1 MRATPYTGPL
11 HGVPIARFDRVDPRV
26 HAPEQTNGIGWDVFA
41 FLLTESGR
49 QTSRA
54 IHQRGVTEIRTGLI
68 LHPPPEYY
76 FTVVSKTSL
85 ARRGVFVANSPGL
98 VDPAYKD
105 ELTILLFNGSFETQY
120 VAHDHRIAQL
130 ILTTIPNFDFR
141 ERDRFSAPEH
151 SEDVHPGPRDGDS

>member
-1 MRATPYTGPL
+1 MRSTPYSGPL
-11 HGVPIARFDRVDPRV
+11 QGVPTATFDRVDPRV
-26 HAPEQTNGIGWDVFA
+26 KLPEQNNIGWDVFA

-54 IHQRGVTEIRTGLI
+54 IHQRGVTEVQTGLI
-68 LHPPPEYY
+68 LHPPPGYN

-98 VDPAYKD
+98 VDPAFNE

-130 ILTTIPNFDFR
+130 ILTAIPRFEFR
-141 ERDRFSAPEH
+141 ERVSTPKH
-151 SEDVHPGPRDGDS
+151 PEDVHPGPRQGNS